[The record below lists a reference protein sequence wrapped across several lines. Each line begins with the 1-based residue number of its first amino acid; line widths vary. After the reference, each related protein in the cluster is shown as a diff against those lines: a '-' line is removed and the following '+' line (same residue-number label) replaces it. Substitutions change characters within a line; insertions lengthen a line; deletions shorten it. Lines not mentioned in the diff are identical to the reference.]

1 MSPLLAGA
9 AQTSK
14 FGNRSGE
21 FCVCE
26 LIASYAWQISAIHTR
41 LITKP
46 VTTSFNLRAT
56 RRLSLTA
63 AAACVS
69 IGKARRPSLS
79 LRVLLSLFRYRVRRV
94 WVVTA

>member
-79 LRVLLSLFRYRVRRV
+79 LCVLLSLFRYRVRRV